1 MSAHLNTNFIDQIAQ
16 TRKAIHDSFKR
27 SHEALR
33 IRENSLLSRVEE
45 IEKDFN
51 TKTQTGNIYI
61 ADSNNNHVQVF
72 NHEVTFLFMF
82 SERVDHPIGIC
93 IFLNKVFVIQ
103 YGSSRY

>member
-1 MSAHLNTNFIDQIAQ
+1 MASVSAHLNTDFIDQISQ

-51 TKTQTGNIYI
+51 TKTQEITKLLETLNSTKSYT
-61 ADSNNNHVQVF
+61 SNLKPHF
-72 NHEVTFLFMF
+72 
-82 SERVDHPIGIC
+82 
-93 IFLNKVFVIQ
+93 
-103 YGSSRY
+103 